1 MKIYRKNKFE
11 KFTIPYYRRV
21 TFYMILLVI
30 AIVISYLISLM
41 IPQVISLTIALLI
54 LLVISIIISLV
65 VSYKKIKL
73 RKGYYFKALPLEK
86 SIRKSLID
94 TMQLNNIKQTTR
106 IEVPDIIVDFSE
118 FERNK
123 KIKVLLERLPG
134 MDNIEKL
141 IPLISNSFKKRY
153 SNFAVVDYIENEN
166 KLDYIF
172 ILENVKEDKRLIPK
186 KMKDLLNDDLYKF
199 KLQKSLTY
207 SIDKNP
213 HLICSGVTGSGKS
226 TLLISLLAQS
236 YNRGI
241 KVYLIDPKREFTAL
255 NSISDP
261 LEILEILRNIV
272 DEMEDREKEIGR
284 KITKLGQNAKSF
296 GYPPTMIF
304 IDELTALVAAY
315 DNKQKKEFDTLLR
328 QLVLKGRANS
338 FFVNIFLQNANS
350 ETISVAVRNNLTCRI
365 TLGQNSSEDYR
376 FIFGAN
382 TETIS
387 NDIPAFTGYILI
399 KSVHATP
406 QRFFVP
412 SLIKYNLNT
421 IEKIKGDRKDE

>member
-1 MKIYRKNKFE
+1 
-11 KFTIPYYRRV
+11 
-21 TFYMILLVI
+21 MISLIIL
-30 AIVISYLISLM
+30 IVI
-41 IPQVISLTIALLI
+41 
-54 LLVISIIISLV
+54 
-65 VSYKKIKL
+65 SYKKIKL

-141 IPLISNSFKKRY
+141 IPLISNSFKKQY

-166 KLDYIF
+166 KLDYLF
-172 ILENVKEDKRLIPK
+172 ILEDVKKDKRLIPK
-186 KMKDLLNDDLYKF
+186 NMKELLNDDLYKF

-236 YNRGI
+236 YNRNI

-261 LEILEILRNIV
+261 IEILEILRNIV

-365 TLGQNSSEDYR
+365 TLGQNSNEDYR
-376 FIFGAN
+376 FIFGTN

-399 KSVHATP
+399 KSVHTTP

-412 SLIKYNLNT
+412 NLIKHNLNT
-421 IEKIKGDRKDE
+421 IEKIKGE

>member
-11 KFTIPYYRRV
+11 KFTIPYYRSMI
-21 TFYMILLVI
+21 FYMILLMI

-54 LLVISIIISLV
+54 LFMISLIILIV
-65 VSYKKIKL
+65 ISYKKIKL

-141 IPLISNSFKKRY
+141 IPLISNSFKKQY

-166 KLDYIF
+166 KLDYLF
-172 ILENVKEDKRLIPK
+172 ILEDVKKDKRLIPK
-186 KMKDLLNDDLYKF
+186 NMKELLNDDLYKF

-236 YNRGI
+236 YNRNI

-261 LEILEILRNIV
+261 IEILEILRNIV

-365 TLGQNSSEDYR
+365 TLGQNSNEDYR
-376 FIFGAN
+376 FIFGTN

-399 KSVHATP
+399 KSVHTTP

-412 SLIKYNLNT
+412 NLIKHNLNT
-421 IEKIKGDRKDE
+421 IEKIKGE

>member
-21 TFYMILLVI
+21 IFYMILLVI
-30 AIVISYLISLM
+30 AIMISYLISLM

-65 VSYKKIKL
+65 VSYKKVKL
-73 RKGYYFKALPLEK
+73 RKGYYFKALSLEK

-106 IEVPDIIVDFSE
+106 IEVPDIIVDLSE

-123 KIKVLLERLPG
+123 KIKVLLERLPS

-141 IPLISNSFKKRY
+141 IPLISNSFKKQY

-166 KLDYIF
+166 KLDYLF
-172 ILENVKEDKRLIPK
+172 ILEDVKKDKRLIPK
-186 KMKDLLNDDLYKF
+186 NMKELLNDDLYKF
-199 KLQKSLTY
+199 KLQKSLTL

-261 LEILEILRNIV
+261 AEILDILKNIV

-412 SLIKYNLNT
+412 NLIKYNLNT